1 MFTVTIP
8 ELKDFIVHVAIGHR
22 DPVMLWGQPGAGK
35 TDAVMQAATADHP
48 RPAWLADRG
57 QPWATKGTICDVRL
71 GQYESVDLRGIPVP
85 DAERGRTVWYAPI
98 TLPFVG
104 NPDFPTD
111 RLITLFLDEFNNC
124 HPSVFGVAM
133 QLTNERRIGE
143 HILMDNVVIVC
154 AGNREGDKGVTNRM
168 PTTISNRLTHVEVA
182 LDVDAWC
189 HYASGKVP
197 AVGIAFLQFRKPLLS
212 TFDPAKP
219 DKAFA
224 TPRSWFKALA
234 YYGDDTM
241 PAHIKQAAM
250 AGAIGQGP
258 AAEFWGFVDVWQ
270 KMTPLSKILADP
282 SGVALPEEAS
292 MRYATTVAVSGAM
305 TKETVKACSTF
316 LNRLDPEFSIL
327 AWQLAINRDRTLT
340 ATSEFIDFTKKYSHV
355 FTGN

>member
-1 MFTVTIP
+1 MFTLNIP
-8 ELKDFIVHVAIGHR
+8 ETKEFIEHVAIGQR

-35 TDAVMQAATADHP
+35 TDAVVQAATTPRP
-48 RPAWLADRG
+48 RPAWLAATT
-57 QPWATKGTICDVRL
+57 QPWVDEGVVCDVRL

-85 DAERGRTVWYAPI
+85 DASKDQTVWYAPI
-98 TLPFVG
+98 TLPFKG
-104 NPDFPTD
+104 NPNFPSD
-111 RLITLFLDEFNNC
+111 RLITLFLDEFNQC

-143 HILMDNVVIVC
+143 HELMDNVVIVC

-168 PTTISNRLTHVEVA
+168 PTTISNRLTHVEVV

-189 HYASGKVP
+189 YHMAGKVP
-197 AVGIAFLQFRKPLLS
+197 AEGIAFMQFRKPLLS

-224 TPRSWFKALA
+224 TPRSWVKALG
-234 YYGDDTM
+234 YYSTDTM

-258 AAEFWGFVDVWQ
+258 STEFWGFVDVWQ

-282 SGVALPEEAS
+282 EGVELPKEAS
-292 MRYATTVAVSGAM
+292 MRYATTVAVSGALASD
-305 TKETVKACSTF
+305 TVSAYHTY
-316 LNRLDPEFSIL
+316 LMRLDPEFAIL
-327 AWQLAINRDRTLT
+327 AWRLALDRDPLLT
-340 ATSEFIDFTKKYSHV
+340 RSKEFISFSKKYVSV
-355 FTGN
+355 FTAV